1 MKVARIIGVGTNHS
15 FEALWQSPDLP
26 APAMLTAPSKEGG
39 GLAPPRMDRNRG
51 SLMCGIVGGFTQNI
65 SAGVTA
71 LLHRGPDAHAT
82 IQVGEIALG
91 HTRLA
96 ILDLDARSNQPFVYG
111 RVSMIFNGE
120 IWNYAEVRAEL
131 QQAGLS
137 FRTSGD
143 TEVVAAA
150 LDHWGLPALRKLN
163 GMFALAW
170 TYDGQALYLARDRF
184 GEIPLHIAKQ
194 RPFLFASEKKA
205 LLAMGAHPQSIDDI
219 FPGHVATITTTGMQ
233 HSTYY
238 APPITPIEVTRPAA
252 AQEVARLIANGS
264 AERRIS
270 DVPVCTLLSGGI
282 DSAAVAYTL
291 RQYLP
296 NLVAYT
302 AVYDPKSKDVQS
314 ARLVARTL
322 GIELRE
328 VAVPLPTADDLARVI
343 SVIEMSYKAQIEI
356 GWPCLVL
363 AEQMH
368 RDGFK
373 VTFSGEGSDELWAS
387 YGFAY
392 HALKT
397 QDWHRYRR
405 DLFLSQARKNFARC
419 NKIFM
424 AHSIE
429 CRLPFLHPP
438 LVEYA
443 LSLPQHVVQ
452 EGKARPKAVMQD
464 AYLGKLPAEITKRP
478 KVAFQDGM
486 GIKAA
491 IERALPTAERFYR
504 SEYAKQYA

>member
-1 MKVARIIGVGTNHS
+1 
-15 FEALWQSPDLP
+15 
-26 APAMLTAPSKEGG
+26 
-39 GLAPPRMDRNRG
+39 
-51 SLMCGIVGGFTQNI
+51 MCGIVGGFTRDI
-65 SAGVTA
+65 DAGVAA

-82 IQVGEIALG
+82 VQIGAIALG

-96 ILDLDARSNQPFVYG
+96 ILDLDPRSDQPFTYG
-111 RVSMIFNGE
+111 RVTMIFNGE
-120 IWNYAEVRAEL
+120 IWNYAELRAEL
-131 QQAGLS
+131 QQLGRT
-137 FRTSGD
+137 FRTTGD

-150 LDHWGLPALRKLN
+150 IDHWGAAALPRLN
-163 GMFALAW
+163 GMFAIAW
-170 TYDGQALYLARDRF
+170 TVDGQALHLARDRF
-184 GEIPLHIAKQ
+184 GEIPLHIARQ
-194 RPFLFASEKKA
+194 SPFLFASEKKA
-205 LLAMGAHPQSIDDI
+205 LLTLGAHPLSIDDI
-219 FPGHVATITTTGMQ
+219 LPGYRATITSAGMQ
-233 HSTYY
+233 QRAYY
-238 APPITPIEVTRPAA
+238 AAPIRPLRVTRPAA
-252 AQEVARLIANGS
+252 AQEVARLIDVGS
-264 AERRIS
+264 AERRIA

-291 RQYLP
+291 RQHIP

-302 AVYDPKSKDVQS
+302 AVYDPKSRDLQS
-314 ARLVARTL
+314 ARLVAQAL
-322 GIELRE
+322 DIELRE
-328 VAVPLPTADDLARVI
+328 VSVPLPSADDLARVI
-343 SVIEMSYKAQIEI
+343 GVIEMSYKAQIEI

-363 AEQMH
+363 AAQMQ

-392 HALKT
+392 HALKI

-419 NKIFM
+419 NKVFM

-443 LSLPQHVVQ
+443 LSLPQDIVQ
-452 EGKARPKAVMQD
+452 DGKARPKAVIQD
-464 AYLGKLPAEITKRP
+464 AFIGKLPDAITRRP

-491 IERALPTAERFYR
+491 IARALPSPERFYR
-504 SEYAKQYA
+504 SEYAKQYT